1 MGRKPVG
8 PPISQWAAVRL
19 NCRAHDQDPSKGS
32 SSPGAAGHFLYSDA
46 VSIEGIAREVGWT
59 SGFADV
65 RGAHVL
71 PKALCFIKE
80 GMNALLAGAVI
91 GPAVRR

>member
-1 MGRKPVG
+1 MEWGT

-32 SSPGAAGHFLYSDA
+32 SSPGAAGHFLYLDT
-46 VSIEGIAREVGWT
+46 VSMEGAARKVGLT
-59 SGFADV
+59 SGFAGV

-80 GMNALLAGAVI
+80 GMNALLTGAVV
-91 GPAVRR
+91 GSTVRR